1 VGEMKKNRR
10 ESVIKCLKLELAIA
24 RDIELEMMVQSS

>member
-10 ESVIKCLKLELAIA
+10 ERVMKCLKLELAMA
-24 RDIELEMMVQSS
+24 RDIVCMYAC